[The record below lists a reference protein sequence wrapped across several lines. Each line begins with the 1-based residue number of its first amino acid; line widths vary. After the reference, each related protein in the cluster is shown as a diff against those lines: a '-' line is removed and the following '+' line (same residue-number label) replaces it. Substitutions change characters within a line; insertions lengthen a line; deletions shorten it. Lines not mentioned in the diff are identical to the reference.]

1 MQAEELQPVPPPD
14 MEECMRR
21 DLRYE
26 DDDHRMLLRRV
37 PGRIKGSD
45 RDPGNGEDSWHF
57 DAESEWNGFETGS
70 IRMVMNCGEPDEDL
84 DEDKRRIERPP
95 ADFRNEEWE

>member
-1 MQAEELQPVPPPD
+1 MQAEVLQPAPPPD

-26 DDDHRMLLRRV
+26 DDDHRMLLRRAS
-37 PGRIKGSD
+37 GRIKEPD
-45 RDPGNGEDSWHF
+45 RDIGNDEDSWYS
-57 DAESEWNGFETGS
+57 DAEAEGDGFETGN
-70 IRMVMNCGEPDEDL
+70 IRMVMDCGEPDEDL
-84 DEDKRRIERPP
+84 DEDKRRVERPP